1 MSHSNAAVPPQPKN
15 RGKTGQTKR
24 QRNEKG
30 QFVKGTSGNKAG
42 RPKLREEFKIF
53 AQEKS
58 IDALR
63 MVHSILTS
71 GETSNKDRLTAARL
85 LMEYGYG
92 RPAAELDRERLDLDR
107 SRLEFERKRAEAAEK
122 QDAVPI
128 QIEWDGAEDLAE

>member
-1 MSHSNAAVPPQPKN
+1 MSKAE
-15 RGKTGQTKR
+15 TGQPPA
-24 QRNEKG
+24 QRTRNKLG
-30 QFVKGTSGNKAG
+30 QFVKGNKASGGAGG
-42 RPKLREEFKIF
+42 RPRLREEFKKF
-53 AQEKS
+53 AQERS
-58 IDALR
+58 LDALR

-107 SRLEFERKRAEAAEK
+107 SRLEIERKRAEAAEK